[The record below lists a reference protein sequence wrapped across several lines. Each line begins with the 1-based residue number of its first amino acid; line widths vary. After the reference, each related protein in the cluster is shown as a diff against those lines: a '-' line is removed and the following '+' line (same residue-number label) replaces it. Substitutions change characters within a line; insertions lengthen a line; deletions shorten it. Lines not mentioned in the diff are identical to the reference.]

1 MAEQAHRTRRGFF
14 ALILLLLFFLTSFC
28 FQAVLPAGVPVVHV
42 VRHPA
47 MILRSAVQLGWYIDP
62 VIRYTV
68 TEPLS
73 SPVAPFHSPVETYLE
88 RICRSMLDNH
98 NIIAQH
104 PNTPAITVRL
114 EDIVNNFRPT
124 MAEVLA
130 HLNIPLSDA
139 ALSRLEQ
146 ESETRAADLPP
157 FFLQDVLTID
167 HALQLVRNYPT
178 CATALE
184 LFGYY

>member
-139 ALSRLEQ
+139 VSALCLSRDSFLLPSSSVQ
-146 ESETRAADLPP
+146 RFLILSSPHQNTRLPDL
-157 FFLQDVLTID
+157 FLTPSCF
-167 HALQLVRNYPT
+167 R
-178 CATALE
+178 
-184 LFGYY
+184 F